1 MKELTF
7 EEFVDRTTAIQR
19 ARRIFIDSGLI
30 NNVTHAFQAYQAIF
44 AERERE
50 IFININAYMMPPP
63 SSMYGKYKYP
73 LCLDCGATMNV
84 RQVPEN
90 PENIKIQ
97 LVCSKCDTVLNS
109 EEDLQWWMNN
119 LKVKD
124 GHTGIP
130 QGVKEDK

>member
-1 MKELTF
+1 MKKLTF
-7 EEFVDRTTAIQR
+7 EEFVDRTMAIQR
-19 ARRIFIDSGLI
+19 ARRIFIDSGLT
-30 NNVTHAFQAYQAIF
+30 NNITHAFQAYQEIF

-50 IFININAYMMPPP
+50 IFININAYMKSAS
-63 SSMYGKYKYP
+63 SSMYGKYEYP
-73 LCLDCGATMNV
+73 LCLDCGAVMNL
-84 RQVPEN
+84 RQVPDN

-130 QGVKEDK
+130 QGVKENQ

>member
-7 EEFVDRTTAIQR
+7 EEFVDRTMAIQR
-19 ARRIFIDSGLI
+19 ARRIFIDSGLTT
-30 NNVTHAFQAYQAIF
+30 NVTHAFQAYQTIF

-50 IFININAYMMPPP
+50 IFININAYMIPS
-63 SSMYGKYKYP
+63 SSMYGKYEKP
-73 LCLDCGATMNV
+73 LCIDCGSYMNV

-124 GHTGIP
+124 GYSRAS
-130 QGVKEDK
+130 QGVKED